1 MLPSIGAVDS
11 YIFDVSALLLVIN
24 LGLNKTYDSCRAHK
38 LSLQQ
43 HCCCTYHLIF
53 AFIDYYNYK
62 VGVTMRGKHPVEL
75 SFEVLLC
82 NLADNTKLGKNFHLT
97 SRIIVSFQSSVLKI
111 GICLF

>member
-1 MLPSIGAVDS
+1 
-11 YIFDVSALLLVIN
+11 
-24 LGLNKTYDSCRAHK
+24 
-38 LSLQQ
+38 
-43 HCCCTYHLIF
+43 
-53 AFIDYYNYK
+53 
-62 VGVTMRGKHPVEL
+62 MRGKHPVEL